1 MRTSVTNLARDV
13 RAVGAMPAQILRR
26 SWPAALAA
34 AAREARWRLSG
45 TDGAV
50 DDLAARAALR
60 ALACGLDRAQLQG
73 LARVICA
80 RLALDEIRRRHGRW
94 PAWKGRGRR
103 LDPLL
108 QAGCVVSL
116 EDVGQTPVPAADGW
130 SAAALERA
138 EEAVRL
144 VAAALPRA
152 QRSAVLARLDG
163 RSLGPAARRALC
175 AAIPTLRRRLRQ
187 AIGDATAAELTAP
200 APAGGPAGAAS
211 QSSSCC
217 SLRGGK

>member
-1 MRTSVTNLARDV
+1 MNHLARDV
-13 RAVGAMPAQILRR
+13 CAVGAMSTQILRTA
-26 SWPAALAA
+26 WPAALAA
-34 AAREARWRLSG
+34 AAREARRRLSG

-80 RLALDEIRRRHGRW
+80 RLALDEIRRRRGRR

-108 QAGCVVSL
+108 QVSRLTSLDAAGQISVA
-116 EDVGQTPVPAADGW
+116 TADGW

-144 VAAALPRA
+144 LAAALPRA
-152 QRSAVLARLDG
+152 QQAAVLARLDG

-175 AAIPTLRRRLRQ
+175 AAIPTLRRRLQ
-187 AIGDATAAELTAP
+187 QGIGDATAADLTAP
-200 APAGGPAGAAS
+200 VPVGSQAGTAS
-211 QSSSCC
+211 QSSPCG